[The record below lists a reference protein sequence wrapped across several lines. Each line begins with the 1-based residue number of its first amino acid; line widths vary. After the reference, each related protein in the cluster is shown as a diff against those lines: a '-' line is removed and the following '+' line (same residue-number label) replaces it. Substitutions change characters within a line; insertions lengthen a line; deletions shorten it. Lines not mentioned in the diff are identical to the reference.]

1 MQVRRGKKKLRKKVE
16 EVRDISTTGQAYLL
30 LHRPQRC
37 KR

>member
-30 LHRPQRC
+30 HRPQRC